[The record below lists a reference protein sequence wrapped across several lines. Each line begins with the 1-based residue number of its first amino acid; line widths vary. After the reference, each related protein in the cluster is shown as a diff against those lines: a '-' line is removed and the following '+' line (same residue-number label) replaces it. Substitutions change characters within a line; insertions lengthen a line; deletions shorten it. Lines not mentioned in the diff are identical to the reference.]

1 MRIVLFLLTIIFIT
15 PAPLKADNDSLFY
28 AANVFYQEGKY
39 EEAIGAYDSIVISG
53 FESATLYYNLG
64 NSFFRSNKLG
74 KARLY
79 YEKALKL
86 EPEDDDSRA
95 NLRYLNEL
103 LPDRFEE
110 VPDIFYKA
118 WIESLILSLSSNQW
132 AYFSMFTF
140 VLAVFS
146 IMIYLLMRQRFIR
159 KSGFYFSIVLLILSI
174 STLTA
179 SWKQH
184 KLIKSPETAVVTELS
199 VNVKSAPRETGNG
212 LFILHEGAK
221 VWLEDRTGGWQEIR
235 LSDGRTG
242 WVPEESIETI

>member
-1 MRIVLFLLTIIFIT
+1 MRMIFFLMTVLFIT
-15 PAPLKADNDSLFY
+15 PALVKADNDSLY
-28 AANVFYQEGKY
+28 YTANKFYQEGKY
-39 EEAIGAYDSIVISG
+39 EEAIATYDSIINAG
-53 FESATLYYNLG
+53 FESANLYYNLG

-86 EPEDDDSRA
+86 EPADEDSRA

-103 LPDRFEE
+103 LSDRFEE
-110 VPDIFYKA
+110 VPVIFYKT
-118 WIESLILSLSSNQW
+118 WIKSVLLSLSSNQW
-132 AYFSMFTF
+132 AYCSMFSF
-140 VLAVFS
+140 ILAVLS
-146 IMIYLLMRQRFIR
+146 IVIYLLLQQRFLRIT
-159 KSGFYFSIVLLILSI
+159 GFYSSIVFLILSL

-184 KLIKSPETAVVTELS
+184 KLIQNPETAVVTELS

-221 VWLEDRTGGWQEIR
+221 VWLEDKTGGWQEIR

-242 WVPEESIETI
+242 WVPEESLETI